1 MGPMVR
7 YHPTPKPR
15 RPHEVILA
23 FAPELALYTP
33 PAPRTTNVAMLVDDK
48 EVFAALQAH
57 FSQREGRHVPQWEVL
72 SKVLGLALAHDELKL
87 VAF

>member
-1 MGPMVR
+1 MVR

-33 PAPRTTNVAMLVDDK
+33 PPPRTTNVAMCIDDK
-48 EVFAALQAH
+48 EVFAALQSH
-57 FSQREGRHVPQWEVL
+57 FSVREGRRVPQWEVF
-72 SKVLGLALAHDELKL
+72 SRIVGLALAHEELKG
-87 VAF
+87 VAL